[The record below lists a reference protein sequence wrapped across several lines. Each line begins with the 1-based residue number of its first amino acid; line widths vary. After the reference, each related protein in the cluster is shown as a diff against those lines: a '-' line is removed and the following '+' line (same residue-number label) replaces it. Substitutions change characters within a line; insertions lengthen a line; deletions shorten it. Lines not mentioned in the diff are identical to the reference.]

1 MKAGFRLIG
10 RLLVHPVRSMG
21 EEAFA
26 AQPFGLWFWCQ
37 APMLIVLTV
46 TGLMDPAPGRKADAA
61 NAALYLGGAALVC
74 GFSMLLNFAR
84 NFLALWAGGQRLSP
98 AEATRR
104 VLPLSGLYALLE
116 AAYTAALFALR
127 PLVPAT
133 PYAVLE
139 QICLFGLQLF
149 FAAYLALVLYHREGA
164 SSARSAAVGLG
175 CFLASSA
182 WLLLGTIFG

>member
-1 MKAGFRLIG
+1 MRAGFRLIW
-10 RLLVHPVRSMG
+10 RLLAHPGRAMEDG
-21 EEAFA
+21 AFA
-26 AQPFGLWFWCQ
+26 SQPFALWFLCQ
-37 APMLIVLTV
+37 IPMLIVLTV
-46 TGLMDPAPGRKADAA
+46 TGLLDPAPGRKADAA
-61 NAALYLGGAALVC
+61 GAALYLGGAALVC

-84 NFLALWAGGQRLSP
+84 NFLVLWAGGQRLSL
-98 AEATRR
+98 AGATRR
-104 VLPLSGLYALLE
+104 VLPLNGLYALLE

-127 PLVPAT
+127 PLLPAA

-149 FAAYLALVLYHREGA
+149 FAAYMALILYHREGA
-164 SSARSAAVGLG
+164 SSVRSAAVGLG

>member
-1 MKAGFRLIG
+1 MRAGFRLIG
-10 RLLVHPVRSMG
+10 RLLVHPVRAM
-21 EEAFA
+21 EEDAFA

-46 TGLMDPAPGRKADAA
+46 TGLKDPAPGRKVDAA
-61 NAALYLGGAALVC
+61 NAALYLGVSALMC
-74 GFSMLLNFAR
+74 GFSMLLNIAR
-84 NFLALWAGGQRLSP
+84 NFLVLWAGGQRLSLTG
-98 AEATRR
+98 ATRR
-104 VLPLSGLYALLE
+104 VLPLNGLYALLE

-127 PLVPAT
+127 PLVPAA

-149 FAAYLALVLYHREGA
+149 FAAYMALILYHREGA